1 MFPAIHIVIERSINI
16 LEIRQLRYFIS
27 VAEHKS
33 FTKAANELFVVQS
46 AVSQQIASLEEEL
59 GIKLFNR
66 NKRFVELT
74 EAGKVFFNEAVSL
87 LEQAESAITKAQRA
101 QAGLIGTLK
110 IGFLAAPVRNFLPIL
125 INRFSK
131 KYPEVEVTL
140 HHLTMKELNEKIDT
154 NDLDVVFS
162 VSLGENLLNLNQFE
176 IHPLYSTSTCVYM
189 RYDHP
194 LVEKDTIKIG
204 DLRHE
209 PFIMRDREEAPQWN
223 DYVIDLC
230 MKEDFY
236 PKIVTQTRRIEA
248 VMMLVDAGL
257 GIAVFPKYL
266 QMYKGPKIQVKAIE
280 GEEKQLDVIAFRK
293 LTNKNPTIS
302 LFFAELHEE
311 LTQIHD
317 SKFMYL

>member
-1 MFPAIHIVIERSINI
+1 M
-16 LEIRQLRYFIS
+16 EIRQLHYFIS

-46 AVSQQIASLEEEL
+46 AVSQQIASLEEKL
-59 GIKLFNR
+59 GIQLFNR

-74 EAGKVFFNEAVSL
+74 EAGKVFFYEAVRL
-87 LEQAESAITKAQRA
+87 LEHAESAITKAQRA

-131 KYPEVEVTL
+131 RYPEVEVSL
-140 HHLTMKELNEKIDT
+140 HHLTMKELKRKMDT
-154 NDLDVVFS
+154 NDLDIVFS
-162 VSLGENLLNLNQFE
+162 VSFGQNLLNQNQLE
-176 IHPLYSTSTCVYM
+176 IHSLYSTSTCVYM
-189 RYDHP
+189 RHDHP
-194 LVEKDTIKIG
+194 LVEKNSIKIS

-257 GIAVFPKYL
+257 GVAVFPN
-266 QMYKGPKIQVKAIE
+266 V
-280 GEEKQLDVIAFRK
+280 
-293 LTNKNPTIS
+293 
-302 LFFAELHEE
+302 
-311 LTQIHD
+311 
-317 SKFMYL
+317 